1 MSRVFCIGNGESRRD
16 YNLQR
21 LRKHGKIYGC
31 NAIYRDFTPDVL
43 CSVDHGMMHE
53 VYHAGVAQKIPCYF
67 RDWTKVPAMHYEMM
81 VFGGM
86 AEIEAKEHLKDI
98 LITNARE
105 NSTEFVMHGANL
117 KGIVDM
123 IKRDGEKVKTHVN
136 HSTIKVSWIKQ
147 PDMSNSLL
155 DIMVEEQDGSSAAR
169 SIPTNKTIEQVVKK
183 KPRDHGWSCGPTSG
197 YVAIKRDKPKEI
209 FLIGHD
215 LYSATDKVNNM
226 YKSTKNYVAKENQPT
241 PCVNWIRQWYTLFE
255 WFPEVKFYKV
265 NQFNDG
271 RDATNSPITEWENN
285 KKLPN
290 VEYISHS
297 TLDNM
302 LQV

>member
-31 NAIYRDFTPDVL
+31 NALYRDFTPDVL

-53 VYHAGVAQKIPCYF
+53 VYHAGVALKIPCYF
-67 RDWTKVPAMHYEMM
+67 RDWTKVPAMHYETM
-81 VFGGM
+81 VYGGM
-86 AEIEAKEHLKDI
+86 AEIEAKEHLDDI
-98 LITNARE
+98 LVTNARE
-105 NSTEFVMHGANL
+105 NATEFVMHGANL

-123 IKRDGEKVKTHVN
+123 IKRNGERQKISVN
-136 HSTIKVSWIKQ
+136 NSTIKVSWIKPNDQ
-147 PDMSNSLL
+147 SH
-155 DIMVEEQDGSSAAR
+155 
-169 SIPTNKTIEQVVKK
+169 SIRDLEPAPGEKTG
-183 KPRDHGWSCGPTSG
+183 DFGWSCGPTSA
-197 YVAIKRDKPKEI
+197 YVAKLREKPKEI

-226 YKSTKNYVAKENQPT
+226 YKSTKHYVAKENQPT

-255 WFPEVKFYKV
+255 WSPEIKFYKV

-271 RDATNSPITEWENN
+271 RDATNSPIVEWENN